1 MLEDIRLVPRDSVL
15 GATIAAVHAEVD
27 ETVEVETE
35 DTTVAATEAAATAE
49 VAEEAVVRLEILL
62 EEEEED
68 IECVLLGGGKL
79 LTKGLLLSRSA
90 RR

>member
-1 MLEDIRLVPRDSVL
+1 ML
-15 GATIAAVHAEVD
+15 GATIAAVHAELE
-27 ETVEVETE
+27 ETVEVETD
-35 DTTVAATEAAATAE
+35 DTTVAGTATEAAAATAE

-68 IECVLLGGGKL
+68 IEWVFVGGGRL